1 MTCRALG
8 EANRREKCRK
18 HAGSQNLE
26 RKFPI
31 DVSDSGHH
39 QLPPASGH
47 GPAADTFK
55 HPELLGWLHWIY

>member
-1 MTCRALG
+1 ML
-8 EANRREKCRK
+8 
-18 HAGSQNLE
+18 
-26 RKFPI
+26 

-55 HPELLGWLHWIY
+55 HPELAALDLLINALCH